1 MRNHRPFFVTIM
13 RSIFIL
19 IPLFYILGCSS
30 PKDGQNKS
38 DTLEED
44 IIMTSFYPTEY
55 FAKRISGGT
64 VEVQCPLPED
74 EDPIY
79 WKPSDDIIMRF
90 QNAKLVILN
99 GAEFEKWPTF
109 VSLPLS
115 KTIESVNLPPE
126 ELVKYE
132 DSISHRHGP
141 SGEHSHEGIDG
152 HTWLDPVMA
161 KLQSKTILDAM
172 KKVWPIHSQT
182 FEKNYKALS
191 ADLDIL
197 NQRFKAFKNM
207 KLLASHPAYNY
218 ISKRYGWDI
227 INFDFDPSEPLNETQ
242 IKALQAALDKKDRNI
257 MLWEEMPIDSIRD
270 NLDNQFAINSIEF
283 SPCESM
289 TAADL
294 ADGKD
299 YLKVM
304 LMNLDALEKL
314 SQKSD
319 NN

>member
-1 MRNHRPFFVTIM
+1 MGNHRPFFVTNM
-13 RSIFIL
+13 RSLFIIIL
-19 IPLFYILGCSS
+19 LFYFLGCSS
-30 PKDGQNKS
+30 PEDGQNKS

-55 FAKRISGGT
+55 FAKRISGGA

-79 WKPSDDIIMRF
+79 WKPSDDIIIRF
-90 QNAKLVILN
+90 QSAKLVILN

-115 KTIESVNLPPE
+115 KTIESVNLPLE

-172 KKVWPIHSQT
+172 KKTWPIHSQT
-182 FEKNYKALS
+182 FEKNYKTLS

-197 NQRFKAFKNM
+197 NQRFEAFKNM

-242 IKALQAALDKKDRNI
+242 IKALEAALEKKDRNI

-270 NLDNQFAINSIEF
+270 NLDNQFAIKSIEF

>member
-13 RSIFIL
+13 RSLFIL

-115 KTIESVNLPPE
+115 KTIESVNLLPE

-197 NQRFKAFKNM
+197 NQRFEAFKNM